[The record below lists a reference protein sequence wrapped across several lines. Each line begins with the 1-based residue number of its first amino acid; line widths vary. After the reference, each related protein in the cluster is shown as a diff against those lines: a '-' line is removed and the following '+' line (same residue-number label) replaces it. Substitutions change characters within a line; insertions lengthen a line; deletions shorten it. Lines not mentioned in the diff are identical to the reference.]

1 MKNKKITVLFGVIAV
16 IVFAFAIVTSVFAVK
31 SGNEFKTANQ
41 TYMLYKESDS
51 TFGGGTM
58 SSKTETALKQA
69 EDCKKS
75 LTKYFAVSLLLYA
88 AAVVLVLAIYMN
100 LARSKQ
106 EAQETKTE

>member
-31 SGNEFKTANQ
+31 SGNEFKTSNQ

-51 TFGGGTM
+51 TFGGTM

-88 AAVVLVLAIYMN
+88 ADVVLVLAIYMH

>member
-1 MKNKKITVLFGVIAV
+1 MKNKKITILFGVIAV

-69 EDCKKS
+69 EDCKKL

-88 AAVVLVLAIYMN
+88 ADVVLVLAIYMH

-106 EAQETKTE
+106 EVQEPKTE

>member
-1 MKNKKITVLFGVIAV
+1 MKNKKMTVLFGVIAA
-16 IVFAFAIVTSVFAVK
+16 IVFVFAIVMSVFAVK

-58 SSKTETALKQA
+58 SSKTETALKKVD
-69 EDCKKS
+69 DCKKS

-88 AAVVLVLAIYMN
+88 AAIVLLLMIYMQFS
-100 LARSKQ
+100 RSKQ
-106 EAQETKTE
+106 EEIERKTE

>member
-1 MKNKKITVLFGVIAV
+1 MKNKKLTVLFGVIAV

-58 SSKTETALKQA
+58 
-69 EDCKKS
+69 
-75 LTKYFAVSLLLYA
+75 
-88 AAVVLVLAIYMN
+88 
-100 LARSKQ
+100 
-106 EAQETKTE
+106 